1 MKFLNLLLVACFTL
15 ISSSII
21 IAQTCNADATISQTG
36 NPGEVEII
44 DNSTTSSGSSATYS
58 WVAFYDSPGWN
69 YIGDVSLQPNSIT
82 GTFQFSQNGTYNYI
96 INVQDSLTNCTDSI
110 SGSITIT
117 NFSLNCDANFTHI
130 DTINNQTAFSPDNY
144 DSNLDYYWDFGDG
157 NSSTDPYPWHT
168 YANPGTYTACLT
180 VWDSANNGNC
190 ADTVCQ
196 TVVVDS
202 NNCNVSADFSY
213 IDLGNGT
220 YDFTVNNINNNA
232 FYEWSIGTDN
242 YSASNVTHTFPSN
255 GQFNA
260 TLFAMDSTN
269 STCVDTVSYTI
280 HVTSADTCSIV
291 ANFTHIDTIN
301 NQTAFSPDNYDSN
314 LDYFWD
320 FGDGNWSTDPY
331 PWHTYANPGTYTAC
345 LTVWDSANNGNCA
358 DTICQT
364 IIVDSNN
371 CNYSA
376 DFTYQDTLNNETAFF
391 PDTYDPNLN
400 YGWDFGDGNW
410 STDINPYHTYANPG
424 NYTVCL
430 TISESGSNGYC
441 TDTVCQTIVVNS
453 LSNCNAD
460 LTVNL
465 TGNPGEVEIIDN
477 STTSSGSNATYSWV
491 EIYQNSPWNHEATI
505 NLQPNSNTATY
516 QFTDNGTY
524 TYYYTVQD
532 SITNCFDTLMG
543 SITINNVPS

>member
-69 YIGDVSLQPNSIT
+69 YIGDVSLQPNSTT

-117 NFSLNCDANFTHI
+117 NFSLNCDANFTYI

-180 VWDSANNGNC
+180 AWDSASNGTC
-190 ADTVCQ
+190 ADTICQ
-196 TVVVDS
+196 TVIVDS
-202 NNCNVSADFSY
+202 NNCTISADFLY
-213 IDLGNGT
+213 TDLGNGT
-220 YDFTVNNINNNA
+220 YEFEVNNINNNA
-232 FYEWSIGTDN
+232 IYDWSIESTYYTG
-242 YSASNVTHTFPSN
+242 SNITHTFTTN
-255 GQFNA
+255 GSFNA
-260 TLFAMDSTN
+260 TLYAMDSTN
-269 STCVDTVSYTI
+269 STCTDTVT
-280 HVTSADTCSIV
+280 HVINVTTADTCNID
-291 ANFTHIDTIN
+291 AGFTYMDTIN

-314 LDYFWD
+314 LNYYWN
-320 FGDGNWSTDPY
+320 FGDGNSSTDSY

-364 IIVDSNN
+364 VVVDSNN
-371 CNYSA
+371 CNINA
-376 DFTYQDTLNNETAFF
+376 DFTYVDSTNNDIYFS
-391 PDTYDPNLN
+391 PDNYYPNLS
-400 YGWDFGDGNW
+400 YDWQFGDGNS
-410 STDINPYHTYANPG
+410 STDPYPTHNFSSPGTYN
-424 NYTVCL
+424 VCL
-430 TISESGSNGYC
+430 TIWDSASNGYC
-441 TDTVCQTIVVNS
+441 ADTICQTVVVDSN
-453 LSNCNAD
+453 NCN
-460 LTVNL
+460 
-465 TGNPGEVEIIDN
+465 I
-477 STTSSGSNATYSWV
+477 
-491 EIYQNSPWNHEATI
+491 
-505 NLQPNSNTATY
+505 
-516 QFTDNGTY
+516 
-524 TYYYTVQD
+524 
-532 SITNCFDTLMG
+532 
-543 SITINNVPS
+543 